1 MESFIA
7 ICVLLL
13 VGHILRSKLKLLQW
27 LYLPSCV
34 IAGLVGL
41 AVVQLAPQIGWDIPA
56 AWTAGWSKLPGILI
70 NIVFACLFLGIEIP
84 GIKKIWRNAG
94 PQLAYGQVVAWGQYV
109 VGIGLVLF
117 ILGPIFEVP
126 DMFGAVIPVGFEGGH
141 GTAAGLAETF
151 SELNWEEGKDFALSS
166 ATVGM
171 VSAIVIG
178 MVLINIAIRRGVV
191 ANAKK
196 PSDFSEDDAIGVIPV
211 DKRPSAGNLTV
222 SADAIETFT
231 LHLVFVGIA
240 VGIGYGLK
248 IGMVWL
254 EQTINADLIN
264 QANSE
269 ITKIATKAAK
279 EYKNNGL
286 RIVVKS
292 FPTFP
297 LCMIGGLL
305 VQLWEQKFDKHKLM
319 DLGLTRRIQNSA
331 LDFLVVPAI
340 AMISI
345 AALLPAWKPFVI
357 LIAAGICWNIF
368 CVMFLAR
375 RMLPNV
381 WFERS
386 IAEMGQSMGVTSTGL
401 MLLRIVDPN
410 YKTPAANAFAY
421 KQIMHEPFMGG
432 GLWTSM
438 AIPLLAL
445 WGGRPVFAIACGAVG
460 IWLILTFFTPL
471 INRK

>member
-1 MESFIA
+1 MQSFIA
-7 ICVLLL
+7 ICTLLL
-13 VGHILRSKLKLLQW
+13 IGHVLRSKLKFLQW

-41 AVVQLAPQIGWDIPA
+41 AVIQLAPKIGWQIPA
-56 AWTAGWSKLPGILI
+56 VWTAGWGKLPGILI
-70 NIVFACLFLGIEIP
+70 NVVFACLFLGVEIP

-117 ILGPIFEVP
+117 LLGPIFEVP
-126 DMFGAVIPVGFEGGH
+126 AMFGAVIPVGFEGGH

-151 SELNWEEGKDFALSS
+151 KELGWEEGQHFALTS

-171 VSAIVIG
+171 ISAIFVG
-178 MVLINIAIRRGVV
+178 MVLINIAVRRGLVSK
-191 ANAKK
+191 AKK
-196 PSDFSEDDAIGVIPV
+196 PSDFTEDDSIGVIPV
-211 DKRPSAGNLTV
+211 DKRPSAGKLTV

-231 LHLVFVGIA
+231 LHLVFVGVA
-240 VGIGYGLK
+240 VGIGYLLK
-248 IGMVWL
+248 GGMAML
-254 EQTINADLIN
+254 EQIINADLIS
-264 QANSE
+264 QADSGFAE
-269 ITKIATKAAK
+269 AVRKYKAN
-279 EYKNNGL
+279 EL
-286 RIVVKS
+286 RIIVNS

-305 VQLWEQKFDKHKLM
+305 VQIWEQKFDRHKLM

-340 AMISI
+340 AMILI
-345 AALLPAWKPFVI
+345 EALLPVWKPFAI
-357 LIAAGICWNIF
+357 LIIAGIAWNIF
-368 CVMFLAR
+368 CVLFLAR

-410 YKTPAANAFAY
+410 YETPAANAFAY

-445 WGGRPVFAIACGAVG
+445 WGGKPVFGIACGAVVF
-460 IWLILTFFTPL
+460 WLILTFLTPL
-471 INRK
+471 IRRK